1 MRLMLR
7 RVARQ
12 CLAGSL
18 VFLMS
23 TALIPPATGGDTL
36 EGGGGAH
43 QGAAPGSAQAGQSTA
58 IAAIGEARSIF
69 DAKDEA
75 AALEAVHLALT
86 EVGDG
91 STYVWYRRGGRLS
104 GLVQPTQSFRDSIG
118 RICRHIV
125 VTLNDAA
132 RSRRIESI
140 ACRLDDGGWQL
151 DG

>member
-1 MRLMLR
+1 MRFMLR

-23 TALIPPATGGDTL
+23 TALIPPATGGDAL
-36 EGGGGAH
+36 EGGGLAH
-43 QGAAPGSAQAGQSTA
+43 QEAVAGSAQADHATA
-58 IAAIGEARSIF
+58 SAAIGEVRSIF

>member
-36 EGGGGAH
+36 EGVGGAH
-43 QGAAPGSAQAGQSTA
+43 QGAAPGSAQAGRSTA